1 MTSSAWPPG
10 APSACDGRDRRAFTQ
25 ELSELEDE
33 GDQDQRQEDEDDDGG
48 GGTHRVEISPTRRS
62 PRGKGASSRRVTDA
76 PLV

>member
-10 APSACDGRDRRAFTQ
+10 DPSACDGRDRRAFTQ

-48 GGTHRVEISPTRRS
+48 GGTH
-62 PRGKGASSRRVTDA
+62 
-76 PLV
+76 